1 MIKSGYTPE
10 EVKEI
15 TKTSKA
21 HIYRQMESGN
31 IPFVQ
36 LGRRKT
42 IPAWWVEK
50 NFGEPEL
57 VDQAQ
62 EALAEEFGKG
72 LRLTRK

>member
-1 MIKSGYTPE
+1 MIKAGYTPE

-50 NFGEPEL
+50 NIGEPNVQEL
-57 VDQAQ
+57 ED
-62 EALAEEFGKG
+62 
-72 LRLTRK
+72 TSS

>member
-21 HIYRQMESGN
+21 HIYRQIESGN

-42 IPAWWVEK
+42 IPAW
-50 NFGEPEL
+50 
-57 VDQAQ
+57 
-62 EALAEEFGKG
+62 
-72 LRLTRK
+72 

>member
-1 MIKSGYTPE
+1 MIKNGYTPE

-50 NFGEPEL
+50 NFGEPNVQKLE
-57 VDQAQ
+57 D
-62 EALAEEFGKG
+62 
-72 LRLTRK
+72 TSS